1 MTTLSP
7 RGELEQLALDTLSD
21 NAYRVLM
28 IFILAGL
35 PVGTVFDYRPLVKSV
50 FQQIQKRD
58 ADVVQA
64 LGELRRAGF
73 ITSHP
78 KLFTYSLVAEKL
90 PATGLWA
97 YHDRHPPLDTTETT
111 PRSSVEQNADV
122 GENVTDATDVVP
134 PRPADETT
142 QPPNLGDVGDVDGPE
157 KPRKR
162 TRTRGATAAG

>member
-1 MTTLSP
+1 MTALTA

-28 IFILAGL
+28 IFVLAGL
-35 PVGTVFDYRPLVKSV
+35 PVGTVFDYRPLVKTV
-50 FQQIQKRD
+50 FRQISKRD

-73 ITSHP
+73 ILAHP

-97 YHDRHPPLDTTETT
+97 YHDRHPLDATETT
-111 PRSSVEQNADV
+111 PRSSVEQNDDV
-122 GENVTDATDVVP
+122 GENVADASNVVP
-134 PRPADETT
+134 HRPADETT
-142 QPPNLGDVGDVDGPE
+142 QPSNLGDVGDVDGPE

-162 TRTRGATAAG
+162 TRARGATAAG